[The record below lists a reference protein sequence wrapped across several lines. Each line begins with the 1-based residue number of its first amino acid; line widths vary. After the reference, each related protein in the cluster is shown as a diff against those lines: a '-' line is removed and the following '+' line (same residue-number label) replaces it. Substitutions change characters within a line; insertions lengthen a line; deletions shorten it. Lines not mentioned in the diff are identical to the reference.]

1 MQRELKTFDFRPDL
15 TRRSEKCRWY
25 EVEGEQH
32 LTQYT
37 RIESIANDVAVNYKT
52 LTRLP
57 RLAQTAIE
65 SLCFMQFANQNSEFS
80 EYLLAAAACGASV
93 SISRKLIQ
101 SAARWYHRSLNNSWD
116 RRSDNERM
124 VIMVSFHF
132 FCIHFHWSF
141 SNIVPLPLHSFSDHA
156 CPSCNS

>member
-1 MQRELKTFDFRPDL
+1 VQRELKTFDFRPDL

-65 SLCFMQFANQNSEFS
+65 SLCFMQFANQYSEFS

-93 SISRKLIQ
+93 SISKKLIQ

-124 VIMVSFHF
+124 VLMVSFNF
-132 FCIHFHWSF
+132 IVYIFTFTGLI
-141 SNIVPLPLHSFSDHA
+141 SNIVPLTLHSFFR
-156 CPSCNS
+156 SCVC